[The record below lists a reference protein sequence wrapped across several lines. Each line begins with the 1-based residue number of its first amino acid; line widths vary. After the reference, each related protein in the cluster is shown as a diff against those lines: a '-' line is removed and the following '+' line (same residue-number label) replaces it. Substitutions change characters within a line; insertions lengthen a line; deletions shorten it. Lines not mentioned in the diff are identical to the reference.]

1 LKQEVFVG
9 KFARSNRSRPHEER
23 KPRTGP
29 GRPRSAAADT
39 AILDAALR
47 LFVERGY
54 EGAGIEQIA
63 KSAGV
68 TRSTVYLR
76 WPSREAL
83 IAEAIAQE
91 RGLAEH
97 RAMASPMPSGAM
109 VEAVVDSLVGIFTA
123 PNYRKMLARLIGSV
137 PDQPRLMAIY
147 WKAYLVPRR
156 TVAMEVLEGAQAEQ
170 LLDRDADPEIL
181 LDLISG
187 AVLHRL
193 LVDPHDCSDFELRS
207 YLLKLLKELGLGFA
221 RSGNRKKHSHPASP
235 KPRGEL
241 P

>member
-1 LKQEVFVG
+1 MAKI
-9 KFARSNRSRPHEER
+9 AHSNRNRRAPDGS
-23 KPRTGP
+23 KPKVGP
-29 GRPRSAAADT
+29 GRPRSVAADR

-91 RGLAEH
+91 RGLAEQ
-97 RAMASPMPSGAM
+97 RVMATRMSPVAM
-109 VEAVVDSLVGIFTA
+109 VEAVIDSLVEIFTSS
-123 PNYRKMLARLIGSV
+123 NYRKMLARLIGSV
-137 PDQPRLMAIY
+137 PDQPRLMSIY
-147 WKAYLVPRR
+147 WNAYLLPRR
-156 TVAMEVLEGAQAEQ
+156 KVAIDVLKQARAAE
-170 LLDRDADPEIL
+170 LLDKGADPEIL

-187 AVLHRL
+187 AVMHRL
-193 LVDPHDCSDFELRS
+193 LVNPDDCSDVELRS
-207 YLLKLLKELGLGFA
+207 YLFKLLKELGLSSPRIRNA
-221 RSGNRKKHSHPASP
+221 ENRSVPPRPASP